1 MGCVSKSVSNQRS
14 FSTRIGGLLFVLP
27 SIITVVIFVYG
38 LIIWSVNVSLTNQNS
53 GSKKA
58 IEYVGLKNYTD
69 LIVDERFTHSLLNL
83 VKFTVVFIL
92 GALITGF
99 IMALLLEKGIK
110 GEGFF
115 RSFYLYPMAISF
127 IAMGTVFNW
136 ILNSARDEEA
146 GGLNLALQKIGLG
159 FLQNDWYVGEK
170 GAMYAMALPAIW
182 QTSGYVLAL
191 FLAGFRGIPDDLRE
205 AARVDGAS
213 ESQIYRHV
221 LFPQLTPTILTILII
236 LGHISMKAFDLIIG
250 INGKS
255 YITQVVAVYMWEAT
269 FDSRNYAKGTAIAIV
284 LLLMIAIVV
293 VPYLRYNNKQQA
305 YR

>member
-1 MGCVSKSVSNQRS
+1 MAKLTPNRHSLR
-14 FSTRIGGLLFVLP
+14 TRIGGLFFVLP
-27 SIITVVIFVYG
+27 SIITVLIFVYG
-38 LIIWSVNVSLTNQNS
+38 MIIWSINVSLTDQNS
-53 GSKKA
+53 GRKKE
-58 IEYVGLKNYTD
+58 INYVGLKNYTD
-69 LIVDERFTHSLLNL
+69 LISDDRFTHAVGNL
-83 VKFTVVFIL
+83 VKFTIVFIL
-92 GALITGF
+92 GTLVTGF

-136 ILNSARDEEA
+136 LLNSARDEEA
-146 GGLNLALQKIGLG
+146 GVINLALQKIGLG
-159 FLQNDWYVGEK
+159 FLQNDWYVSEK

-182 QTSGYVLAL
+182 QMSGYVLAL
-191 FLAGFRGIPDDLRE
+191 FLAGFRGIPDDMRE

-213 ESQIYRHV
+213 ESQIYRYV
-221 LFPQLTPTILTILII
+221 LFPQLTPTLLTVLII
-236 LGHISMKAFDLIIG
+236 LGHISMKVFDLIIG

-255 YITQVVAVYMWEAT
+255 YVTQVVAVYMWEST
-269 FDSRNYAKGTAIAIV
+269 FDARNYAKGTAIAIV
-284 LLLMIAIVV
+284 LLVLIAIVV

>member
-1 MGCVSKSVSNQRS
+1 M
-14 FSTRIGGLLFVLP
+14 THAGGLFFVLP
-27 SIITVVIFVYG
+27 SIITVIIFVYG
-38 LIIWSVNVSLTNQNS
+38 MIAWSFNVSLTNKNS
-53 GSKKA
+53 VTQKKL
-58 IEYVGLKNYTD
+58 EYVGLKNYTD
-69 LIVDERFTHSLLNL
+69 LIHDERFTHALTNL
-83 VKFTVVFIL
+83 VKFTIVFML
-92 GALITGF
+92 GTLITGF

-136 ILNSARDEEA
+136 LLNSARDQEA

-159 FLQNDWYVGEK
+159 FLQNDWYVSQK
-170 GAMYAMALPAIW
+170 GAMYSMAIPAIW
-182 QTSGYVLAL
+182 QMSGYVLAL
-191 FLAGFRGIPDDLRE
+191 FLAGFRGIPDDMRE

-221 LFPQLTPTILTILII
+221 LFPQLTPTLLTVLII
-236 LGHISMKAFDLIIG
+236 LGHISMKIFDLIIG

-255 YITQVVAVYMWEAT
+255 YVTQVVAVYMWEAT
-269 FDSRNYAKGTAIAIV
+269 FDKHDYAKGTAIAIV
-284 LLLMIAIVV
+284 LLVLIAIVV

>member
-1 MGCVSKSVSNQRS
+1 MAKLTTNRHSLR
-14 FSTRIGGLLFVLP
+14 TRIGGLFFVLP
-27 SIITVVIFVYG
+27 SIITVLIFVYG
-38 LIIWSVNVSLTNQNS
+38 MIIWSINVSLTDQNS
-53 GSKKA
+53 GRKKE
-58 IEYVGLKNYTD
+58 INYVGLKNYTD
-69 LIVDERFTHSLLNL
+69 LISDDRFTHALGNL
-83 VKFTVVFIL
+83 VKFTIVFIL
-92 GALITGF
+92 GTLVTGF

-136 ILNSARDEEA
+136 LLNSARDGEA
-146 GGLNLALQKIGLG
+146 GGINLALQKIGLG
-159 FLQNDWYVGEK
+159 FLQNDWYVSER

-182 QTSGYVLAL
+182 QMSGYVLAL
-191 FLAGFRGIPDDLRE
+191 FLAGFRDISDDMRE

-213 ESQIYRHV
+213 ESQIYRYV
-221 LFPQLTPTILTILII
+221 LFPQLTPTLLTVLII
-236 LGHISMKAFDLIIG
+236 LGHISMKVFDLIIG

-255 YITQVVAVYMWEAT
+255 YVTQVVAVYMWEST
-269 FDSRNYAKGTAIAIV
+269 FDARNYAKGTAIAIV
-284 LLLMIAIVV
+284 LLVLIAIVV

>member
-1 MGCVSKSVSNQRS
+1 MSKSVRNRRPLSA
-14 FSTRIGGLLFVLP
+14 RIGGLLFVLP
-27 SIITVVIFVYG
+27 SIITVLIFVYG

-53 GSKKA
+53 GSKKD
-58 IEYVGLKNYTD
+58 IKYVGLKNYTD
-69 LIVDERFTHSLLNL
+69 LISDERFTHSLLNL

-136 ILNSARDEEA
+136 ILNSARDGDA

-159 FLQNDWYVGEK
+159 FLQNDWYVSEK

-182 QTSGYVLAL
+182 QMSGYVLAL
-191 FLAGFRGIPDDLRE
+191 FLAGFRGIPDDMRE

-213 ESQIYRHV
+213 ESQIYRYV
-221 LFPQLTPTILTILII
+221 LFPQLTPTLLTILII

-255 YITQVVAVYMWEAT
+255 YVTQVVAVYMWEST
-269 FDSRNYAKGTAIAIV
+269 FDSRDYAKGTAIAIV
-284 LLLMIAIVV
+284 LLIMIAIVV
-293 VPYLRYNNKQQA
+293 VPYLRYNSKQQA

>member
-1 MGCVSKSVSNQRS
+1 MAKLTTNRHSLR
-14 FSTRIGGLLFVLP
+14 TRIGGLFFVLP
-27 SIITVVIFVYG
+27 SIITVLIFVYG
-38 LIIWSVNVSLTNQNS
+38 MIIWSINVSLTDQNS
-53 GSKKA
+53 GRKKE
-58 IEYVGLKNYTD
+58 INYVGLKNYTD
-69 LIVDERFTHSLLNL
+69 LISDDRFTHALGNL
-83 VKFTVVFIL
+83 VKFTIVFIL
-92 GALITGF
+92 GTLVTGF

-136 ILNSARDEEA
+136 LLNSARDGEA
-146 GGLNLALQKIGLG
+146 GGINLALQKIGLG
-159 FLQNDWYVGEK
+159 FLQNDWYVSER

-182 QTSGYVLAL
+182 QMSGYVLAL
-191 FLAGFRGIPDDLRE
+191 FLAGFRGIPDDMRE

-213 ESQIYRHV
+213 ESQIYRYV
-221 LFPQLTPTILTILII
+221 LFPQLTPTLLTVLII
-236 LGHISMKAFDLIIG
+236 LGHISMKVFDLIIG

-255 YITQVVAVYMWEAT
+255 YVTQVVAVYMWEST
-269 FDSRNYAKGTAIAIV
+269 FDARNYAKGTAIAIV
-284 LLLMIAIVV
+284 LLLLIAIVV

>member
-1 MGCVSKSVSNQRS
+1 MAKLTTNRHSLR
-14 FSTRIGGLLFVLP
+14 TRIGGLFFVLP
-27 SIITVVIFVYG
+27 SIITVLIFVYG
-38 LIIWSVNVSLTNQNS
+38 MIIWSINVSLTDQNS
-53 GSKKA
+53 GRKKE
-58 IEYVGLKNYTD
+58 INYVGLKNYTD
-69 LIVDERFTHSLLNL
+69 LISDDRFTHALGNL
-83 VKFTVVFIL
+83 VKFTIVFIL
-92 GALITGF
+92 GTLVTGF

-136 ILNSARDEEA
+136 LLNSARDGEA
-146 GGLNLALQKIGLG
+146 GGINLALQKIGLG
-159 FLQNDWYVGEK
+159 FLQNDWYVSER

-221 LFPQLTPTILTILII
+221 LFPQLTPTLLTIIII

-255 YITQVVAVYMWEAT
+255 YVTQVVAVYMWEST
-269 FDSRNYAKGTAIAIV
+269 FDARNYAKGTAIAIV
-284 LLLMIAIVV
+284 LLVLIAIVV

>member
-1 MGCVSKSVSNQRS
+1 MAKLTTNRHSLR
-14 FSTRIGGLLFVLP
+14 TRIGGLFFVLP
-27 SIITVVIFVYG
+27 SIITVLIFVYG
-38 LIIWSVNVSLTNQNS
+38 MIIWSINVSLTDQNS
-53 GSKKA
+53 GRKKE
-58 IEYVGLKNYTD
+58 INYVGLKNYTD
-69 LIVDERFTHSLLNL
+69 LISDDRFTHALGNL
-83 VKFTVVFIL
+83 VKFTIVFIL
-92 GALITGF
+92 GTLVTGF

-136 ILNSARDEEA
+136 LLNSARDGEA
-146 GGLNLALQKIGLG
+146 GGINLALQKIGLG
-159 FLQNDWYVGEK
+159 FLQNDWYVSER

-182 QTSGYVLAL
+182 QMSGYVLAL
-191 FLAGFRGIPDDLRE
+191 FLAGFRGIPDDMGE

-213 ESQIYRHV
+213 ESQIYRYV
-221 LFPQLTPTILTILII
+221 LFPQLTPTLLTVLII
-236 LGHISMKAFDLIIG
+236 LGHISMKVFDLIIG

-255 YITQVVAVYMWEAT
+255 YVTQVVAVYMWEST
-269 FDSRNYAKGTAIAIV
+269 FDARNYAKGTAIAIV
-284 LLLMIAIVV
+284 LLVLIAIVV

>member
-1 MGCVSKSVSNQRS
+1 MAKTTTNRHSLR
-14 FSTRIGGLLFVLP
+14 TRIGGLLFVLP

-38 LIIWSVNVSLTNQNS
+38 MIIWSINVSMTDQNS
-53 GSKKA
+53 GRKKE
-58 IEYVGLKNYTD
+58 IKYVGLKNYTD
-69 LIVDERFTHSLLNL
+69 LVSDDRFTHALGNL
-83 VKFTVVFIL
+83 VKFTIVFIL
-92 GALITGF
+92 GTLVVGF

-136 ILNSARDEEA
+136 LLNSARDEEA
-146 GGLNLALQKIGLG
+146 GGINLALQKIGLG
-159 FLQNDWYVGEK
+159 FLQNDWYVSEK

-182 QTSGYVLAL
+182 QMSGYVLAL
-191 FLAGFRGIPDDLRE
+191 FLAGFRGIPDDMRE

-213 ESQIYRHV
+213 ESQIYRYV
-221 LFPQLTPTILTILII
+221 LFPQLTPTLLTVLII
-236 LGHISMKAFDLIIG
+236 LGHISMKVFDLIIG

-255 YITQVVAVYMWEAT
+255 YVTQVVAVYMWEST
-269 FDSRNYAKGTAIAIV
+269 FDARNYAKGTAIAIV
-284 LLLMIAIVV
+284 LLVLIAIVV